1 MTDPRPW
8 LKSYPPGVPT
18 EIDLGKCESIITMFD
33 EACARYPQRPAYS
46 SFGKSITYAELDRQ
60 SAAFSAFLAN
70 EWRLGKGD
78 RLAIMMPNLLQ
89 YPIAMFGALRAG
101 LTIVNVNPLYT
112 ARELEHQLAD
122 SGAKTIVVLE
132 NFAATL
138 AEALPKTP
146 IEHVVVTSIGDMLGF
161 PKGALISFAVKHIKK
176 MVPAWSLPGHLC
188 FGDLLRR
195 GAGMQRPKVQ
205 VGQDDI
211 AFLQYTGGTTGVAKG
226 AMLSHGNMVANT
238 LQLAAWVGDLFTGG
252 EEKIITALPLYHIF
266 SLTVNALFMT
276 YFGGENILITNPRD
290 IPAFVKTLKHNRWTA
305 ITGVNTLYNALLNHP
320 GFASVDFSRV
330 KFALAGG
337 MAVQRAVAERW
348 KQATGIPL
356 IEGYGLSEASPVA
369 TANRLDIKDYTG
381 SIGLPLPSTDI
392 QLRDDAGNL
401 VPPGQPGEIC
411 VHGPQV
417 MQGYW
422 NRPEE
427 TAKVLDANRWVSTG
441 DIARMDDKG
450 FLYIVDRKK
459 DMILVSGFNVYP
471 NEIEDVV
478 ARHPG
483 VLEVAAIGVPDE
495 HSGEVVKL
503 FVVKK
508 DPALTEAALRQYC
521 HDELTGYKRPKYIE
535 FRKELPKSNVGK
547 ILRRALRDE
556 ERKKSPPGA

>member
-8 LKSYPPGVPT
+8 LASYPPGVPT
-18 EIDLGKCESIITMFD
+18 EIDLSRYASVVDMFG
-33 EACARYPQRPAYS
+33 EACARHPQRPAYS
-46 SFGKSITYAELDRQ
+46 SFGRALKYAELDEA
-60 SAAFSAFLAN
+60 SARFAAFLAN
-70 EWRLGKGD
+70 EWKLGKGD

-89 YPIAMFGALRAG
+89 YPIALFGALRAG
-101 LTIVNVNPLYT
+101 LTVVNVNPLYT
-112 ARELEHQLAD
+112 ARELQHQLED
-122 SGAKTIVVLE
+122 SGAKSIVVLE

-138 AEALPKTP
+138 QESIGKT
-146 IEHVVVTSIGDMLGF
+146 HVQHVMVTSIGDMLGF
-161 PKGALISFAVKHIKK
+161 PKGPLVSFAVKHIKK
-176 MVPAWSLPGHLC
+176 MVPAWSLPGHHC
-188 FGDLLRR
+188 FGDVLRK
-195 GAGMQRPKVQ
+195 GAGMQAPKVQ
-205 VGQDDI
+205 LGHDDI

-238 LQLAAWVGDLFTGG
+238 LQLASWVGDLFTAG
-252 EEKIITALPLYHIF
+252 EEKIVTALPLYHIF

-276 YFGGENILITNPRD
+276 HFGGENILITNPRD
-290 IPAFVKTLKHNRWTA
+290 IPAFVKTLKHNRWTS

-320 GFASVDFSRV
+320 DFASVDFSRV

-381 SIGLPLPSTDI
+381 SIGLPLPSTNI
-392 QLRDDAGNL
+392 QLRDDAGHL
-401 VPPGQPGEIC
+401 VATGEPGEIC

-417 MQGYW
+417 MLGYW

-427 TAKVLDANRWVSTG
+427 TTKVLDADRWVSTG
-441 DIARMDDKG
+441 DIARMDERG
-450 FLYIVDRKK
+450 MFYIVDRKK

-478 ARHPG
+478 AQHPG

-556 ERKKSPPGA
+556 ENKKTTH